1 MTELRYSEIRSIA
14 AGGADTHDFLD
25 DVKPHKNVDPK
36 PVASASGTDTGLS
49 ERDQLIELFCDA
61 RDKLMKAVPES
72 EWKRLGIGYGP
83 VSGQVFPEACAFEL
97 SDIGPQGEPLF
108 RYSEDQPR
116 DPDGKFE
123 SGGFENKGTVKT
135 TDKKVTTYSSPNHTI
150 VIEHD
155 TKESKVIIKHLD
167 KDGDLLTKQTHDSIG
182 AARKELQSQG
192 IDHKFHALRYSSDQ
206 SRDPDGIATKGAE

>member
-36 PVASASGTDTGLS
+36 PVAAASGTDTGLS

-72 EWKRLGIGYGP
+72 EWKRLGIGYAP
-83 VSGQVFPEACAFEL
+83 ISGQVFPEACAFEL
-97 SDIGPQGEPLF
+97 SDIGPQNEPLF

-116 DPDGKFE
+116 DPDGKFG
-123 SGGFENKGTVKT
+123 SGGFENKGTVKM

-155 TKESKVIIKHLD
+155 TKESKVTIKHLD

-192 IDHKFHALRYSSDQ
+192 IDHKFHALRNSEDQ
-206 SRDPDGIATKGAE
+206 SCADDS